1 MGMPLVINTICI
13 VIILMAIYCLAGRKE
28 SRGRHINMASML
40 VSLIYCFLVTVGE
53 LLCMDYVPQLL
64 IIDRMVSDFVFGI
77 LFIFYYHYIIYVTG
91 FRIDRKITIGFMSAY
106 AFFLLLL
113 LTDSSHHWF
122 YRKLDVRT
130 GENGYFKF
138 QIQHGIGFYLFYAVL
153 LLTSFFCFYL
163 AWKYHQ
169 NTKDNIGQMRK
180 KRAHILLKVSVLP
193 LMIAI
198 LYLFEGKS
206 IYSPVCIGIGL
217 SALLLIH
224 ALNHFNYMEV
234 IQNAKAL
241 VADNMDLGL
250 LIFDTEEHFLEAN
263 QFMEKH
269 FPEVWETPDFVKE
282 CEEFHDV
289 MTGKRSKILWKGRNY
304 NCQKSEV
311 RTQSG
316 VLIGYALAVY
326 DITDLEEYS
335 HQLEILKEEAE
346 KANAQK
352 TKFLTN
358 VTHEIRTPMNTI
370 LGMSEIAIRKNTAK
384 DLEGPLK
391 TIYREGEGVL
401 EMVNSLLDVSKLESG
416 TVELSHEK
424 YEMETL
430 LYEVSN
436 MVYMNMHNQDL
447 DYRIE
452 IEEGFPSA
460 FFGDRM
466 RVKEI
471 FQNLLGNAIKYTES
485 GTITL
490 SLGGEREENRYK
502 IRLSVQDTGV
512 GMDETDAEQIFQRF
526 KRTKNARTEKVFG
539 AGLGLN
545 ITMSLVKM
553 MGGNIT
559 VQSRL
564 NEGTTFLAYFYQEI
578 ADSEALFIKNMT
590 RERAVAY
597 MESNGFLEKIQV
609 CFPGA
614 HILLVDDMES
624 NLRVEQGLM
633 QLYGIEPE
641 MVNSGRKA
649 LELVKKRKYD
659 IIFLDHM
666 MPQMDGIE
674 TLQRMR
680 ELENGKDTP
689 IVAITANAVAFTTD
703 FYEKSGFDDSLT
715 KPLHTTELLEV
726 LKRFI
731 PDKIQ
736 QKETEEQEEI
746 LPIKSLMPEIDCT
759 IGIRNIGGNI
769 EKYHEIL
776 QVYYREMSQML
787 EVLQDYA
794 NEDLE
799 QFRIS
804 VHGIKGSSRNIG
816 AEDLADEALQLEEL
830 AKEGKQEEILEKLEE
845 FLNTLDEVMTRV
857 DTYLKDASEQVERD
871 GDFLPELEL
880 SSVYQILKAL
890 AEFDMDEAEECLKEL
905 YKNRYAEDVEEV
917 LEELKRYIEDLDYK
931 HATSLLE
938 DYLKK
943 IG

>member
-1 MGMPLVINTICI
+1 
-13 VIILMAIYCLAGRKE
+13 
-28 SRGRHINMASML
+28 
-40 VSLIYCFLVTVGE
+40 
-53 LLCMDYVPQLL
+53 
-64 IIDRMVSDFVFGI
+64 
-77 LFIFYYHYIIYVTG
+77 
-91 FRIDRKITIGFMSAY
+91 
-106 AFFLLLL
+106 
-113 LTDSSHHWF
+113 
-122 YRKLDVRT
+122 
-130 GENGYFKF
+130 
-138 QIQHGIGFYLFYAVL
+138 
-153 LLTSFFCFYL
+153 
-163 AWKYHQ
+163 
-169 NTKDNIGQMRK
+169 MRK
-180 KRAHILLKVSVLP
+180 KRAHILLQVSLLP

-316 VLIGYALAVY
+316 VLIGYALTVY

-460 FFGDRM
+460 FYGDRM

-526 KRTKNARTEKVFG
+526 KRTK
-539 AGLGLN
+539 
-545 ITMSLVKM
+545 
-553 MGGNIT
+553 
-559 VQSRL
+559 
-564 NEGTTFLAYFYQEI
+564 Y
-578 ADSEALFIKNMT
+578 
-590 RERAVAY
+590 
-597 MESNGFLEKIQV
+597 LE
-609 CFPGA
+609 
-614 HILLVDDMES
+614 
-624 NLRVEQGLM
+624 
-633 QLYGIEPE
+633 
-641 MVNSGRKA
+641 
-649 LELVKKRKYD
+649 
-659 IIFLDHM
+659 
-666 MPQMDGIE
+666 
-674 TLQRMR
+674 
-680 ELENGKDTP
+680 
-689 IVAITANAVAFTTD
+689 
-703 FYEKSGFDDSLT
+703 
-715 KPLHTTELLEV
+715 
-726 LKRFI
+726 
-731 PDKIQ
+731 PDW
-736 QKETEEQEEI
+736 
-746 LPIKSLMPEIDCT
+746 
-759 IGIRNIGGNI
+759 
-769 EKYHEIL
+769 
-776 QVYYREMSQML
+776 
-787 EVLQDYA
+787 A
-794 NEDLE
+794 
-799 QFRIS
+799 
-804 VHGIKGSSRNIG
+804 
-816 AEDLADEALQLEEL
+816 
-830 AKEGKQEEILEKLEE
+830 
-845 FLNTLDEVMTRV
+845 
-857 DTYLKDASEQVERD
+857 
-871 GDFLPELEL
+871 
-880 SSVYQILKAL
+880 
-890 AEFDMDEAEECLKEL
+890 
-905 YKNRYAEDVEEV
+905 
-917 LEELKRYIEDLDYK
+917 
-931 HATSLLE
+931 
-938 DYLKK
+938 
-943 IG
+943 

>member
-1 MGMPLVINTICI
+1 MPLVINTICI
-13 VIILMAIYCLAGRKE
+13 VIILMAIYCLVGRKE
-28 SRGRHINMASML
+28 SRGRRINMASML

-163 AWKYHQ
+163 AWKYYQ

-180 KRAHILLKVSVLP
+180 KRAHILLQVSVLP
-193 LMIAI
+193 FMIAI

-250 LIFDTEEHFLEAN
+250 LIFDMEEHFLEAN

-269 FPEVWETPDFVKE
+269 FPEVWETPDFIKE

-316 VLIGYALAVY
+316 VLIGYALTVY

-424 YEMETL
+424 YDMETL

-452 IEEGFPSA
+452 IEGGFPSA

-490 SLGGEREENRYK
+490 SLGGEREENRY
-502 IRLSVQDTGV
+502 
-512 GMDETDAEQIFQRF
+512 
-526 KRTKNARTEKVFG
+526 
-539 AGLGLN
+539 
-545 ITMSLVKM
+545 
-553 MGGNIT
+553 
-559 VQSRL
+559 
-564 NEGTTFLAYFYQEI
+564 
-578 ADSEALFIKNMT
+578 
-590 RERAVAY
+590 
-597 MESNGFLEKIQV
+597 
-609 CFPGA
+609 
-614 HILLVDDMES
+614 
-624 NLRVEQGLM
+624 
-633 QLYGIEPE
+633 
-641 MVNSGRKA
+641 
-649 LELVKKRKYD
+649 
-659 IIFLDHM
+659 
-666 MPQMDGIE
+666 
-674 TLQRMR
+674 
-680 ELENGKDTP
+680 
-689 IVAITANAVAFTTD
+689 
-703 FYEKSGFDDSLT
+703 
-715 KPLHTTELLEV
+715 
-726 LKRFI
+726 
-731 PDKIQ
+731 
-736 QKETEEQEEI
+736 
-746 LPIKSLMPEIDCT
+746 
-759 IGIRNIGGNI
+759 
-769 EKYHEIL
+769 
-776 QVYYREMSQML
+776 
-787 EVLQDYA
+787 
-794 NEDLE
+794 
-799 QFRIS
+799 
-804 VHGIKGSSRNIG
+804 
-816 AEDLADEALQLEEL
+816 
-830 AKEGKQEEILEKLEE
+830 
-845 FLNTLDEVMTRV
+845 
-857 DTYLKDASEQVERD
+857 
-871 GDFLPELEL
+871 
-880 SSVYQILKAL
+880 
-890 AEFDMDEAEECLKEL
+890 
-905 YKNRYAEDVEEV
+905 
-917 LEELKRYIEDLDYK
+917 
-931 HATSLLE
+931 
-938 DYLKK
+938 
-943 IG
+943 

>member
-1 MGMPLVINTICI
+1 MEMPLVINLICI
-13 VIILMAIYCLAGRKE
+13 VVILMAIYCLTGKKE

-40 VSLIYCFLVTVGE
+40 VSLIYCCLVTIQE
-53 LLCMDYVPQLL
+53 LLCMDHVPQLL
-64 IIDRMVSDFVFGI
+64 IINRMVSDFVFGI
-77 LFIFYYHYIIYVTG
+77 LFIFYYHYMIYVTG
-91 FRIDRKITIGFMSAY
+91 LRVNRKITIGFMGSY
-106 AFFLLLL
+106 AIFLLLL
-113 LTDSSHHWF
+113 LTDSSHHCF
-122 YRKLDVRT
+122 YRQLDVQI
-130 GENGYFKF
+130 GKNGYYVF
-138 QIQHGIGFYLFYAVL
+138 QIHHGIGFYLFYIVL
-153 LLTSFFCFYL
+153 ILTSFFSFYL
-163 AWKYHQ
+163 ALKYYKR
-169 NTKDNIGQMRK
+169 TKDNIGYMLR
-180 KRAHILLKVSVLP
+180 KRAHILLQVSVMP
-193 LMIAI
+193 LIIAV

-206 IYSPVCIGIGL
+206 AYSSTCIGIGVT
-217 SALLLIH
+217 AGLLIH
-224 ALNHFNYMEV
+224 TLNHFNYMEV

-250 LIFDTEEHFLEAN
+250 LVFDVDSNFLEAN
-263 QFMEKH
+263 RFMEEH
-269 FPEVWETPDFVKE
+269 FPEIWETPDFMKE
-282 CEEFHDV
+282 SEEFHDV
-289 MTGKRSKILWKGRNY
+289 MNGIRSKITWKDRIY
-304 NCQKSEV
+304 NCQKSKV

-316 VLIGYALAVY
+316 VLIGYALTVY
-326 DITDLEEYS
+326 DITELEEYTR
-335 HQLEILKEEAE
+335 QLEKLKEEAE
-346 KANAQK
+346 RANAQK

-384 DLEGPLK
+384 DIEGTLK
-391 TIYREGEGVL
+391 SIYREGEGVL
-401 EMVNSLLDVSKLESG
+401 EMINTLLDVSKLESG
-416 TVELSHEK
+416 TIELAHEK

-436 MVYMNMHNQDL
+436 MVYMNMHSHEL

-452 IEEGFPSA
+452 VEEGFPSA
-460 FFGDRM
+460 FYGDRM
-466 RVKEI
+466 RVREI
-471 FQNLLGNAIKYTES
+471 FQNLLGNALKYTES

-490 SLGGEREENRYK
+490 SLGGEPEGNRFK
-502 IRLSVQDTGV
+502 IKLSVKDTGV
-512 GMDETDAEQIFQRF
+512 GMEENDKEQIFQRF

-545 ITMSLVKM
+545 ITMNLVKM
-553 MGGNIT
+553 MDGNIT

-564 NEGTTFLAYFYQEI
+564 NEGTTFFAYFYQEV

-590 RERAVAY
+590 REMAVAH
-597 MESNGFLEKIQV
+597 MEGNSFFDQINV

-614 HILLVDDMES
+614 HILIVDDMES

-641 MVNSGRKA
+641 MVNSGKKA
-649 LELVKKRKYD
+649 LELVKKNKYD

-674 TLQRMR
+674 TLQRLRKM
-680 ELENGKDTP
+680 ENGEETP

-703 FYEKSGFDDSLT
+703 FYEKSGFDGSLT
-715 KPLHTTELLEV
+715 KPLHTSELLEV

-731 PDKIQ
+731 PEKIQ
-736 QKETEEQEEI
+736 TKETLKQEEI

-759 IGIRNIGGNI
+759 IGIKNIGGNP

-776 QVYYREMSQML
+776 QVYYREVSQMM
-787 EVLQDYA
+787 EVIPDYA
-794 NEDLE
+794 NDDLE

-816 AEDLADEALQLEEL
+816 AEKLADAALQLEEW
-830 AKEGKQEEILEKLEE
+830 AKAGKQTEILEELEN
-845 FLNTLDEVMTRV
+845 FLKTLDGVMTRI
-857 DTYLKDASEQVERD
+857 DTYLKETVEQVERD

-890 AEFDMDEAEECLKEL
+890 SEFDMDEAEECVKEL
-905 YKNRYAEDVEEV
+905 YKNRYADDAEAV

-938 DYLKK
+938 DYLKR